1 MNAGDDLDRE
11 EKAKWAEIMEG
22 FSAFLDTIKASHC
35 LDVRDRK
42 LPPGTKLLVTCIT
55 EGRQDVLVE
64 FTMLDPASCK
74 VLVKDGG
81 NFKEPTEGKLLG
93 TEYPEAEQPG
103 AARTSEVIRIRRP
116 RTLLEGQLKRMGL
129 LVYEVAGK
137 KFSADGIGRVQVFL
151 PGWTKP
157 YDLWFD

>member
-1 MNAGDDLDRE
+1 MNADDNPDRE
-11 EKAKWAEIMEG
+11 GEVKWAEIMESFG
-22 FSAFLDTIKASHC
+22 AFMDTIKASHC

-64 FTMLDPASCK
+64 FTILDPASCK
-74 VLVKDGG
+74 VLVTDGG
-81 NFKEPTEGKLLG
+81 NFQEPTEGKLLG
-93 TEYPEAEQPG
+93 TEYPEAGQPG
-103 AARTSEVIRIRRP
+103 GARAAEESRIRRP
-116 RTLLEGQLKRMGL
+116 RTLLDGQLKRLGL

-137 KFSADGIGRVQVFL
+137 KFYADGIARVQVFL